1 MTSLDEAGVDEAPGR
16 ASGGPAGRVVVVI
29 NAKAGAARAS
39 DRADLVARIRDA
51 VAAVGTLVDIQFVE
65 PKAWTRTLT
74 GFAERPD
81 VDTVIVGGGDGSVS
95 SAGQVFVGT
104 GKAMGVIPLG
114 TFNLFARSLAIPI
127 GLDETLAAL
136 AGCVVR
142 PVDVGVLVDETD
154 RRWVFLHHVS
164 LGFHPQFIEVRE
176 AMPYGS
182 RIGKMLAS
190 LRVWL
195 RTVRSLKQ
203 MSLAFSGDFE
213 KPRARYYQ
221 AAVTV
226 GSFREGFGD
235 FPHAEDLTQ
244 GDLDLVLLPARGRM
258 DFVMAALMAALGRW
272 RSNSRLD
279 VTAVR
284 RVTIASRRPNLR
296 ISIDG
301 ELRRLPPPFRLSVD
315 PKALIV
321 LMPPKPEAREGEPAA
336 TAI

>member
-1 MTSLDEAGVDEAPGR
+1 MSMTSLDETGVARAPSR
-16 ASGGPAGRVVVVI
+16 SSVGPAGRVVVVI

-51 VAAVGTLVDIQFVE
+51 VAAVGALVDIQFVE
-65 PKAWTRTLT
+65 PKLWTRTLT
-74 GFAERPD
+74 GLAERAD

-114 TFNLFARSLAIPI
+114 TFNLFARSLGIPI
-127 GLDETLAAL
+127 GLDDTLASL
-136 AGCVVR
+136 ATAVVR
-142 PVDVGVLVDETD
+142 PVDVGVLSDDTD

-213 KPRARYYQ
+213 RPRALLSGGGDGR
-221 AAVTV
+221 VV
-226 GSFREGFGD
+226 PRGFRR
-235 FPHAEDLTQ
+235 
-244 GDLDLVLLPARGRM
+244 LPARGGP
-258 DFVMAALMAALGRW
+258 DPGR
-272 RSNSRLD
+272 
-279 VTAVR
+279 
-284 RVTIASRRPNLR
+284 P
-296 ISIDG
+296 
-301 ELRRLPPPFRLSVD
+301 
-315 PKALIV
+315 
-321 LMPPKPEAREGEPAA
+321 
-336 TAI
+336 